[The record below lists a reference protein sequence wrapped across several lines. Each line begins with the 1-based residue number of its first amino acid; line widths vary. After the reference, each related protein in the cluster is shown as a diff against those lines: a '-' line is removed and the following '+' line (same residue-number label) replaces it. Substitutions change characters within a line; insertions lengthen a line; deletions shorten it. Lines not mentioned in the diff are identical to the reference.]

1 MKRLPMTGHFQLL
14 DRKKNAMNPR
24 AIPIEIART
33 HIATI
38 ISFRPCGQKLLRLK
52 ATIRSLRLKVKRLYD
67 VLMERIENRKV
78 RRDYTILETIEAG
91 IVLSGSEVKSIRAH
105 KASLDGAYV
114 DVSGT
119 KAELLNM
126 DIQPYQP
133 KNMKEGYEQH
143 QPRALLLSRTEL
155 AKLADIKKQKGLTI
169 VPLSVY
175 NKGRYLKV
183 SLAVVRGKKKEDKRE
198 SLKKQAV
205 ERDIGRSLKNR

>member
-1 MKRLPMTGHFQLL
+1 
-14 DRKKNAMNPR
+14 
-24 AIPIEIART
+24 
-33 HIATI
+33 
-38 ISFRPCGQKLLRLK
+38 
-52 ATIRSLRLKVKRLYD
+52 
-67 VLMERIENRKV
+67 MERIENRKV

-105 KASLDGAYV
+105 RASLDGAYV

-133 KNMKEGYEQH
+133 KNMKETYDQH
-143 QPRALLLSRTEL
+143 QPRTLLLSRTEL
-155 AKLADIKKQKGLTI
+155 AKLADIKKQKGLTV
-169 VPLSVY
+169 VPISVY

-198 SLKKQAV
+198 KLAKQAV

>member
-1 MKRLPMTGHFQLL
+1 
-14 DRKKNAMNPR
+14 
-24 AIPIEIART
+24 
-33 HIATI
+33 
-38 ISFRPCGQKLLRLK
+38 
-52 ATIRSLRLKVKRLYD
+52 
-67 VLMERIENRKV
+67 MERIENRKV

-133 KNMKEGYEQH
+133 KNMKETYDQK
-143 QPRALLLSRTEL
+143 QPRTLLLSRTEL
-155 AKLADIKKQKGLTI
+155 AKLADIKKQKGLTV
-169 VPLSVY
+169 VPISVY

-198 SLKKQAV
+198 KLAKQAV

>member
-1 MKRLPMTGHFQLL
+1 
-14 DRKKNAMNPR
+14 
-24 AIPIEIART
+24 
-33 HIATI
+33 
-38 ISFRPCGQKLLRLK
+38 
-52 ATIRSLRLKVKRLYD
+52 
-67 VLMERIENRKV
+67 MERIENRKV

-133 KNMKEGYEQH
+133 KNMKEGYDQH
-143 QPRALLLSRTEL
+143 QPRTLLLSRTEL
-155 AKLADIKKQKGLTI
+155 AKLADIKKQKGLTV
-169 VPLSVY
+169 VPISVY

>member
-1 MKRLPMTGHFQLL
+1 
-14 DRKKNAMNPR
+14 
-24 AIPIEIART
+24 
-33 HIATI
+33 
-38 ISFRPCGQKLLRLK
+38 
-52 ATIRSLRLKVKRLYD
+52 
-67 VLMERIENRKV
+67 MERIENRKV